1 MTQGAPGAG
10 ERWTFTLQKRFADTA
25 LTCTISG
32 ADATQAADL
41 VNRAVFEGSDRWCLK
56 IASSGGA
63 AATANILFSLLF
75 EGLD

>member
-10 ERWTFTLQKRFADTA
+10 ESWTFTLQNLVTDTA

-32 ADATQAADL
+32 AGSNQAADL
-41 VNRAVFEGSDRWCLK
+41 VNSAVFDADQRWCLK
-56 IASSGGA
+56 MVSSSGA
-63 AATANILFSLLF
+63 RPTTNILFSLLF